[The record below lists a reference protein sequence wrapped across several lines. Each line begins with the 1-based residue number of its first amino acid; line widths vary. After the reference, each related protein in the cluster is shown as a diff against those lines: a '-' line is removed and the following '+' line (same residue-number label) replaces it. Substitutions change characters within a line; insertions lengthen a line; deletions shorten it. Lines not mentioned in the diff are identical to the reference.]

1 MCIRT
6 RTPCM
11 CVCIHVH
18 LLYMH
23 HMHSALNTIEI
34 GREQKEERKKHH
46 LQCTCTCICLAAIVH
61 AVPPSPRDLTLVR
74 LGTPVMIHTRLM
86 LVSCSPLLLV
96 GGGPWPLVATS
107 LPTLIARVWSVRNV
121 AGLTAAA
128 HMTCKRRHTHLNI
141 NNGTIIHLSSP
152 LLVMPLTHSHSYM
165 HMYSYSLVLRPY
177 CVSKQDIQ

>member
-1 MCIRT
+1 MYMYMYMPCCDYTCCI
-6 RTPCM
+6 P
-11 CVCIHVH
+11 
-18 LLYMH
+18 LSSL
-23 HMHSALNTIEI
+23 
-34 GREQKEERKKHH
+34 
-46 LQCTCTCICLAAIVH
+46 
-61 AVPPSPRDLTLVR
+61 PSPRDLTLVR

-128 HMTCKRRHTHLNI
+128 HMTCRRRHIHLNI

-165 HMYSYSLVLRPY
+165 YMYSYSLVPRPY